1 MARATVRCDRDANGE
16 ELPEYSFEQIKKALA
31 QHHACYVLITC
42 SAPSS
47 DGNMDV
53 AMSYEGDEAL
63 AAYLVH
69 STHQIFEERMGPSGL
84 T

>member
-1 MARATVRCDRDANGE
+1 MARATVRCDRDENRE
-16 ELPEYSFEQIKKALA
+16 EPEYSFEQIKKALA
-31 QHHACYVLITC
+31 QQHACYVLITC

-53 AMSYEGDEAL
+53 AMCYEGDDAL

-69 STHQIFEERMGPSGL
+69 STHQMFEERMGAAGSS
-84 T
+84 